1 MPISIDFTSLSVA
14 TYEYNSAGG
23 FVTSQVYL
31 DGTLPAA
38 VVLNYSQPDP
48 DWQLIVLEL
57 PAALLTA
64 NNSLLYGVAA
74 VVYCPDGS
82 RGEVDFVSFG
92 SNDEGFPRIAVDG
105 PVAGGWGWWVG
116 PGWWVGSGAPEPLGP
131 AGACKV
137 PVARQAGSRESP
149 GKMRAYVVT

>member
-1 MPISIDFTSLSVA
+1 MPIDIDITSLSVA

-23 FVTSQVYL
+23 FVTGQVYL

-64 NNSLLYGVAA
+64 NNSLLYAVAA

-92 SNDEGFPRIAVDG
+92 SNDEGFPRVAVDG
-105 PVAGGWGWWVG
+105 PVAGGSRGSCVERQWVG
-116 PGWWVGSGAPEPLGP
+116 GGPGVLVFGVLEEAWV
-131 AGACKV
+131 
-137 PVARQAGSRESP
+137 P
-149 GKMRAYVVT
+149 GVR